1 MNDKSI
7 GIGYSTMMFDLVRSK
22 ILELTFKGSI
32 LPGLSSSVLNVK
44 YKGKSIKGAN
54 NNANICT
61 ARTAGL
67 FLMPAIVTNNGKV
80 VIENFAP

>member
-1 MNDKSI
+1 
-7 GIGYSTMMFDLVRSK
+7 VA
-22 ILELTFKGSI
+22 FKGSI

-44 YKGKSIKGAN
+44 YIKGAN